1 MESGNV
7 ARRIKNIILEEF
19 SKRGVNVEEVL
30 LFGSRAR
37 GDFRE
42 GSDWDVL
49 VIVSDDIDRKK
60 YRELWYS
67 VYRRVDVPLDLV
79 IVSRDVF
86 ERYEDAPG
94 FIYYY
99 AAREGVKI

>member
-1 MESGNV
+1 MGSREV
-7 ARRIKNIILEEF
+7 ARRIKSIILEEF

-42 GSDWDVL
+42 SSDWDVL
-49 VIVSDDIDRKK
+49 VIISEEVDRKK

-79 IVSRDVF
+79 IVSKKAF
-86 ERYEDAPG
+86 ERYESSPG

-99 AAREGVKI
+99 AAREGIKI

>member
-1 MESGNV
+1 MESREV
-7 ARRIKNIILEEF
+7 VRRIKNVILKEF

-49 VIVSDDIDRKK
+49 VVISEDIDRKK

-67 VYRRVDVPLDLV
+67 VYRHVDVPLDLV
-79 IVSRDVF
+79 IVSKEAF
-86 ERYEDAPG
+86 EKYVSSPG